1 MINIVLYEPEIPEN
15 TGNIMRTCATT
26 NSKLHLIE
34 PLGFILDEKRIRRSG
49 VNYIDKVD
57 YQSFR
62 PKVRPPR
69 LGGNQSVGVFATR
82 SPFRPNRIG
91 LSIVKLNRIIKQKGK
106 VSLEVIGAD
115 LVDGTPIVDVKP
127 YIPFVDSVKDAVGG
141 FAKEPPKM
149 LLVEYKDDTKAQ
161 LIKLGE
167 NEFLAIEQSL
177 RQDPR
182 PAYKEK
188 EQDTKIYQARLY
200 EMVISFVVKENTLQV
215 IKVEHA

>member
-1 MINIVLYEPEIPEN
+1 MNKTELIAKIAEK
-15 TGNIMRTCATT
+15 ADF
-26 NSKLHLIE
+26 SKK
-34 PLGFILDEKRIRRSG
+34 DAEK
-49 VNYIDKVD
+49 
-57 YQSFR
+57 
-62 PKVRPPR
+62 
-69 LGGNQSVGVFATR
+69 A
-82 SPFRPNRIG
+82 
-91 LSIVKLNRIIKQKGK
+91 LN
-106 VSLEVIGAD
+106 A
-115 LVDGTPIVDVKP
+115 
-127 YIPFVDSVKDAVGG
+127 FVDSVKDAVGG

-161 LIKLGE
+161 LLKLGE